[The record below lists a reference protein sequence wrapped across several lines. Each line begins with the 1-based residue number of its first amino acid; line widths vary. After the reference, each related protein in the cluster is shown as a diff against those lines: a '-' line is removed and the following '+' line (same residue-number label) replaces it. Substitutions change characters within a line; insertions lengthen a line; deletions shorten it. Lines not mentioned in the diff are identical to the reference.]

1 VKSFGLVLLTSDDDV
16 ARKSTP
22 GAAVFG
28 AAAADVEE
36 GFDIAASEGTSSLLQ
51 VRQLLNYLF
60 VKHLSLHPV
69 SFTSAWTCTTVSPKL
84 PS

>member
-1 VKSFGLVLLTSDDDV
+1 VEQSVKTFGLVLLTSDNDL

-36 GFDIAASEGTSSLLQ
+36 GFDIAASEKGTSSLLQ
-51 VRQLLNYLF
+51 VSA
-60 VKHLSLHPV
+60 LSGLH
-69 SFTSAWTCTTVSPKL
+69 
-84 PS
+84 

>member
-1 VKSFGLVLLTSDDDV
+1 VEQSVKTFGLVLLTSDDDV

-36 GFDIAASEGTSSLLQ
+36 GFDIAASEGATNLLQ
-51 VRQLLNYLF
+51 VR
-60 VKHLSLHPV
+60 
-69 SFTSAWTCTTVSPKL
+69 
-84 PS
+84 

>member
-1 VKSFGLVLLTSDDDV
+1 VTAVEQSVKSFGLVLLTSDDDV

-51 VRQLLNYLF
+51 VR
-60 VKHLSLHPV
+60 PV
-69 SFTSAWTCTTVSPKL
+69 W
-84 PS
+84 